1 MPLRLGP
8 EILRDLDSDNRSRMG
23 FLESMP
29 CGRVSR
35 SHIAEIALQEGK
47 FVVFFSVAI
56 GTPSRV
62 RHHLVKPVD
71 FDALLLLLKSDV
83 P

>member
-1 MPLRLGP
+1 
-8 EILRDLDSDNRSRMG
+8 MG
-23 FLESMP
+23 FLESRP

-47 FVVFFSVAI
+47 FVVFSPLLSEPQAGFD
-56 GTPSRV
+56 
-62 RHHLVKPVD
+62 HHLVKPVD